1 MPQSLNPNTICY
13 LDQLLGDDI
22 ASKELAK
29 HLKLDFTKDEK
40 GRGSINLNYNGED
53 VTFSLRAILGYYFY
67 HLHSRLSE
75 VFPTEK
81 IHSAVPVPPVA
92 DVSLKRAFIDAAHIG
107 GVDPSLLSIVHAD
120 DALVA
125 AYSRKISVIRS
136 EDREALNGKNVCL
149 IEMGHAHTTI
159 LVVQVNPDAPHVVK
173 KTCVFDNNLGAVNF
187 DFRIFDHFSEICKS
201 KTGAGV
207 TPGSKAGKRLLAGC
221 EKIRKLLSQIKES
234 RVTVENLTDAG
245 DASFDL
251 TRDKLAEICSD
262 VLSKFKEH
270 LNTALNCAISA
281 SDVAAVEI
289 LGGGLRMQ
297 VVQAIVTEVFGV
309 EMTLGAKLDDSS
321 VAYGAALAVSS
332 ELQSQATAAAE
343 KLKLPSDEKKDSETE
358 IAPEDGATN
367 ASGTEEAVGVISKGE
382 EYGDNCLG
390 FTAEEIEAA
399 KAAER
404 IMQERDFEIIKV
416 QAARNDLEAFIF
428 EMRGAPRRKYGELI
442 KADELNKLME
452 ECESWLWD
460 NPDVSLDALE
470 EQSKRVRSEASIFCK
485 EFDDAN
491 EKEKLA
497 LEATLKEESAKAE
510 AERAAEG
517 EEDDHDNRKLKKED
531 RMRMVIKNKE
541 EGTELFKGGNYRPAA
556 ARYHK
561 SLTHASKF
569 FDLSP
574 DDEQEVKAVKL
585 SLYLNLA
592 QCYIKLENYDNVI
605 RNCDEALS
613 IEPNNAKALF
623 RRATAYETKKDWDK
637 ALEDLKKAALANPDD
652 KAIPKAEER
661 IKRMVAKEKAKDK
674 KIWGNAFSKA

>member
-1 MPQSLNPNTICY
+1 
-13 LDQLLGDDI
+13 
-22 ASKELAK
+22 
-29 HLKLDFTKDEK
+29 
-40 GRGSINLNYNGED
+40 
-53 VTFSLRAILGYYFY
+53 
-67 HLHSRLSE
+67 
-75 VFPTEK
+75 
-81 IHSAVPVPPVA
+81 
-92 DVSLKRAFIDAAHIG
+92 
-107 GVDPSLLSIVHAD
+107 
-120 DALVA
+120 
-125 AYSRKISVIRS
+125 
-136 EDREALNGKNVCL
+136 
-149 IEMGHAHTTI
+149 
-159 LVVQVNPDAPHVVK
+159 
-173 KTCVFDNNLGAVNF
+173 
-187 DFRIFDHFSEICKS
+187 
-201 KTGAGV
+201 
-207 TPGSKAGKRLLAGC
+207 
-221 EKIRKLLSQIKES
+221 
-234 RVTVENLTDAG
+234 
-245 DASFDL
+245 
-251 TRDKLAEICSD
+251 
-262 VLSKFKEH
+262 
-270 LNTALNCAISA
+270 
-281 SDVAAVEI
+281 
-289 LGGGLRMQ
+289 MQ
-297 VVQAIVTEVFGV
+297 VVQSIVSEVFGSDMV
-309 EMTLGAKLDDSS
+309 LGAKLDDSS
-321 VAYGAALAVSS
+321 VAYGAALAVST
-332 ELQSQATAAAE
+332 ELQRQAAAASSAAAAAAASAAATATDGKE
-343 KLKLPSDEKKDSETE
+343 ETE
-358 IAPEDGATN
+358 TNTTPEDEAAN
-367 ASGTEEAVGVISKGE
+367 ACGTEEAVNVISNGE

-399 KAAER
+399 KAAEKR
-404 IMQERDFEIIKV
+404 MQERDLGIIKL

-442 KADELNKLME
+442 KADELDKLME
-452 ECESWLWD
+452 ERESWLWD

-623 RRATAYETKKDWDK
+623 RRATAYETKKTGTR
-637 ALEDLKKAALANPDD
+637 LLK
-652 KAIPKAEER
+652 I
-661 IKRMVAKEKAKDK
+661 
-674 KIWGNAFSKA
+674 